1 MTPRRLHQDELD
13 YQGDYVYKKAEGCEI
28 SWKDDEKNL
37 TKSFEIKKQR
47 NKSAYS
53 FVVSSR
59 LGQGRGAHSAYLAV
73 ISRLS

>member
-1 MTPRRLHQDELD
+1 
-13 YQGDYVYKKAEGCEI
+13 VYKKAEGCEI

-53 FVVSSR
+53 FVASSR
-59 LGQGRGAHSAYLAV
+59 TGWWRARSA
-73 ISRLS
+73 